1 MGDHNYNS
9 ESVSVQQDIFCS
21 DCGKNITE
29 KDIDYHNKYYHKVVI
44 CELCGV
50 QNHGYLSYYAH
61 KKKCSWKVCD
71 SCNQQ
76 VKKQNFSRHE
86 KKCKQPASLVDLTCE
101 SCNYKTKY
109 RANLLRF
116 VIFF

>member
-50 QNHGYLSYYAH
+50 QNQGYLSYYAH
-61 KKKCSWKVCD
+61 KKNALGK
-71 SCNQQ
+71 
-76 VKKQNFSRHE
+76 
-86 KKCKQPASLVDLTCE
+86 
-101 SCNYKTKY
+101 
-109 RANLLRF
+109 F
-116 VIFF
+116 VIVVINKLKSKIFQDMLKNANSLLL